1 MARFILIGVLAATL
15 ISLPAQAQML
25 FFFVGSSGGGTPSSC
40 SGVID
45 LSAGCTLGLMP

>member
-25 FFFVGSSGGGTPSSC
+25 FFFVGSSGGTPSLC